1 MNNKMSLKAQEIIN
15 DLINLDPS
23 LKPLK
28 NELEK
33 LVIEFIKNKPEPI
46 IDEKFTQELKS
57 VLVEKIK
64 ELKEENIAE
73 KVPFNKTVFLKKLS
87 LSLGAILLALII
99 VVPTINSLKNEDD
112 RVITDN
118 NLDLG
123 IKITRLDDGAFG
135 EINIIDAQMIEN
147 QVDGRGASFENS
159 AMSPELAISMDETNQ
174 ITNAFSEEMDLATSN
189 GVATMD
195 ISEPKMIAP
204 AVGRSVPGMGGS
216 SMDIGI
222 MPNFEYPTF
231 SYVYEG
237 DDLTEV
243 IGSSEKVDVYKKVK
257 NEFNSSALLNSI
269 TSISTNLINLN
280 KFNNSQAKVSYFSV
294 NEEKEFGY
302 VLSFDASNNSFS
314 LYQNWQYWPQIG
326 AECRDEACFAR
337 VRFNYSD
344 LLSNEEAIS
353 IAKKFLTD
361 YGINQSAY
369 GEANVN
375 YNFHE
380 IYASSDDKTSLYVP
394 EETTIVFPFM
404 IEGKE
409 VKDEGGQSY
418 GLYVNV
424 NSRHKKVSGLNNL
437 SLNNYEVSAYEAFN
451 DVERIK
457 SIVENGGLNF
467 YKDPYATKEI
477 KVYLGT
483 PSIILSRQYQYE
495 KDYGNATELFV
506 PALSFPVIRLSE
518 ETEYYYQKN
527 IVIPLVKDLIK
538 ENQNGGAM
546 PYPIEAVM
554 R

>member
-1 MNNKMSLKAQEIIN
+1 MDNKIALKAQEIIN

-33 LVIEFIKNKPEPI
+33 LVIEFIKNKPEPV

-57 VLVEKIK
+57 VLVDKIR
-64 ELKEENIAE
+64 ELKQENTEE
-73 KVPFNKTVFLKKLS
+73 KLPFNKTVFLKKLS
-87 LSLGAILLALII
+87 LSLGAVLLALII
-99 VVPTINSLKNEDD
+99 IIPTINSL
-112 RVITDN
+112 DN
-118 NLDLG
+118 QNVSVLKDNILEPE

-135 EINIIDAQMIEN
+135 EINIADAQMIES
-147 QVDGRGASFENS
+147 QTDGRGSNFINPSINPEASLSLNEASKINS
-159 AMSPELAISMDETNQ
+159 AFT
-174 ITNAFSEEMDLATSN
+174 EEMDLAVSSD
-189 GVATMD
+189 VAIMD
-195 ISEPKMIAP
+195 ISETKMISP
-204 AVGRSVPGMGGS
+204 AVGISIPGMGS
-216 SMDIGI
+216 DMDISI

-231 SYVYEG
+231 SYIYEG
-237 DDLTEV
+237 DDLKEV
-243 IGSSEKVDVYKKVK
+243 VSSNEKVDVYKKAK
-257 NEFNSSALLNSI
+257 NEFNSSSLLSFI
-269 TSISTNLINLN
+269 TNINTNLINLKKFDN
-280 KFNNSQAKVSYFSV
+280 KQTKVSYFNV

-302 VLSFDASNNSFS
+302 VLGFDASNNSFS

-326 AECRDEACFAR
+326 AECRNEACFAR

-344 LLSNEEAIS
+344 LLSNEAAIN
-353 IAKKFLTD
+353 IAKNFLTD
-361 YGINQSAY
+361 YGINQNGY
-369 GEANVN
+369 GEASVN

-380 IYASSDDKTSLYVP
+380 TYASSNNKTELYVP
-394 EETTIVFPFM
+394 EETTVVFPFI

-409 VKDEGGQSY
+409 VKDESGQSY

-424 NSRHKKVSGLNNL
+424 NSRHKKVSGFNNL
-437 SLNNYEVSAYEAFN
+437 TPNHYEVSAYDAFT
-451 DVERIK
+451 DVEKIK

-483 PSIILSRQYQYE
+483 PSIILSRQYQYSE
-495 KDYGNATELFV
+495 NYENSVELFV
-506 PALSFPVIRLSE
+506 PALSFPVLRLSE

-538 ENQNGGAM
+538 ENQSGGAM